1 MFSTVIPKEHDF
13 GALSV
18 AVWRQTRRFAAVWI
32 AVLSLASCA
41 VSPIGDEKVGAI
53 SPEARREVVASRVK
67 ARWDA
72 LIKGDLQGSYGYL
85 SPASR
90 ASTTF
95 EQYQKVTRKNGLR
108 DAKIESIDCDVQA
121 CKVKVWVTY
130 DHRLMSGITT
140 PFEETWVFD
149 QGQAWYVYR
158 G

>member
-18 AVWRQTRRFAAVWI
+18 AVWRQTGRFVAVWI

-41 VSPIGDEKVGAI
+41 VSPIGDEKAGAT
-53 SPEARREVVASRVK
+53 SPEARREAVASRVK

-90 ASTTF
+90 ESTTF
-95 EQYQKVTRKNGLR
+95 EQYQKVTRKKGFR
-108 DAKIESIDCDVQA
+108 DARIESIDCDAEA

-130 DHRLMSGITT
+130 DHKLMNGIST
-140 PFEETWVFD
+140 PFDETWVFD
-149 QGQAWYVYR
+149 KGQAWYVYR